1 MTTSGIESIPHGIT
15 HYLKGTIN
23 NFKSDFEKM
32 DTEIPYEEG
41 YHTAYS
47 INFVNYF
54 LEQTFENRAIWKNYK
69 INKDKFQTSIF
80 KFRLIDL

>member
-1 MTTSGIESIPHGIT
+1 
-15 HYLKGTIN
+15 
-23 NFKSDFEKM
+23 M
-32 DTEIPYEEG
+32 DTELPYEEG